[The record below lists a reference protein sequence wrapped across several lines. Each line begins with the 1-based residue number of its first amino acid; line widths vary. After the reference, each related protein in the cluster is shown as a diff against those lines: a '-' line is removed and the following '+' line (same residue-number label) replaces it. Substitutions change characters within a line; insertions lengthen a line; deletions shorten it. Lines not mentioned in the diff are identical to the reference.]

1 MKYLI
6 LTLSLLI
13 NPALSFAHEGH
24 HEAPGVIKAAH
35 GGIAIPGKVFNLEYM
50 QSGTEL
56 KLFPLP
62 HPDETFDF
70 SKVKFIATAK
80 APKEKET
87 ELKLEK
93 KDDFFVTTV
102 DFKKAYRL
110 EIVVTT
116 DNAGK
121 KDKFKFQVE
130 K

>member
-1 MKYLI
+1 MKHLI
-6 LTLSLLI
+6 FTLSLLATT
-13 NPALSFAHEGH
+13 PAAYAHEGH
-24 HEAPGVIKAAH
+24 HEAPGVIKATH
-35 GGIAIPGKVFNLEYM
+35 GGIAVAGKEFNLEYM
-50 QSGTEL
+50 QTGNEI

-70 SKVKFIATAK
+70 SKVKFTATAK

-93 KDDFFVTTV
+93 KEDIFVGTV

-110 EIVVTT
+110 EIIVTT

>member
-13 NPALSFAHEGH
+13 NPTLSFAHEGH
-24 HEAPGVIKAAH
+24 HETPGVIKATH

-70 SKVKFIATAK
+70 SKVKFTATAK
-80 APKEKET
+80 APKEKES